1 MLWAW
6 VGAAGAKKAADGLIN
21 AWSDQSKSLI
31 HGAGLQAGTSYFYSM
46 RNLQRWFTHRFG
58 PLLVLAIILCSL
70 SFITRFILLIKSWQN
85 LDLNPLYLL
94 GVFIIGLFYD
104 LVVYS
109 FFAIPVALYC
119 WLMKD
124 SWYQKKW
131 QRIPLFILFFLITL
145 ILVLNACAEIVFWDE
160 FNVRFNF
167 IAVDYLIY
175 TTEVLGNIWESYN
188 VPLIIAAVLLG
199 VVLILF
205 LVRKKITASQQVSM
219 RFGKR
224 TFFFLVFMLFPV
236 AGYFLV
242 NNRIKNTSN
251 NNYINELGG
260 NGIYE
265 FGTAFWNNEIDYNR
279 FYLTRSDTANMA
291 VLRNMLQAPN
301 ASFVADTLS
310 IERQIKNDSP
320 AHKWNVVLISVESLS
335 GDYLKRFGSKE
346 NITPYLDSLIPHGLW
361 FEQFYAS
368 GTRTVRGLEA
378 LSLAIPPTPGQSI
391 VRRPD
396 NDDMF
401 TMGSVLKG
409 KGYDCHYIYGGN
421 SFFDNMGKF
430 FSNSSYTV
438 LDQRDIPDSLVHHTT
453 AWGVDDGAAFDFT
466 LQRCDKSFAAGKLFF
481 NHIMTVSN
489 HRPYTYP
496 DGLIDIPPSTQSI
509 AGAVKYTDYA
519 INKFIKGAQ
528 HKPWFN
534 NTLFVIVADHCSKSA
549 GKTDLPVNRYHIPC
563 LIYAPQLI
571 KPMVEERLVSQI
583 DLAPTVLGLMNLDY
597 TSRFF
602 GYDIY
607 QLAPGKERAFISTY
621 QDMGYIRN
629 GKLVILSPQRKVKTF
644 TPDFMTGAN
653 APAMV
658 PDSLINEAISWYQ
671 GASYLYRSG
680 WYKRVK

>member
-1 MLWAW
+1 MA
-6 VGAAGAKKAADGLIN
+6 
-21 AWSDQSKSLI
+21 
-31 HGAGLQAGTSYFYSM
+31 F
-46 RNLQRWFTHRFG
+46 
-58 PLLVLAIILCSL
+58 ILCSL
-70 SFITRFILLIKSWQN
+70 SLLTRIILLIWSWPN
-85 LDLNPLYLL
+85 LDHNPLYLL
-94 GVFIIGLFYD
+94 GAFLIGFFYD
-104 LVVYS
+104 LVVWG

-131 QRIPLFILFFLITL
+131 QRIPLFALFFLVTL
-145 ILVLNACAEIVFWDE
+145 ILVVNVCAEIVFWDE
-160 FNVRFNF
+160 FNVRYNF

-188 VPLIIAAVLLG
+188 IPLIIGAVVLVVVLL
-199 VVLILF
+199 LF
-205 LVRKKITASQQVSM
+205 LVRKKLVESQQSSM
-219 RFGKR
+219 RFKKR
-224 TFFFLVFMLFPV
+224 TVFFLCFLLFPL

-242 NNRIKNTSN
+242 NNRFKDISS

-265 FGTAFWNNEIDYNR
+265 FGSAFWNNEIDYNK
-279 FYLTRSDTANMA
+279 FYITRNDTANFA
-291 VLRNMLQAPN
+291 ILRTMLQAPN
-301 ASFVADTLS
+301 ATFSGDPLS
-310 IERQIKNDSP
+310 IERNIRSDSP
-320 AHKWNVVLISVESLS
+320 EHRWNVVLISVESLS
-335 GDYLKRFGSKE
+335 GDYLQRFGNKE
-346 NITPYLDSLIPHGLW
+346 HITPYLDSLIPHGLW
-361 FEQFYAS
+361 FDQFYAS

-438 LDQRDIPDSLVHHTT
+438 LDKRDIPDSFVHHIT
-453 AWGVDDGAAFDFT
+453 AWGIDDEGALDYT
-466 LQRCDKSFAAGKLFF
+466 IRQCDKSYAAGKLFF
-481 NHIMTVSN
+481 NHVMTVSN

-496 DGLIDIPPSTQSI
+496 EGRIDIPPSSQTI

-519 INKFIKGAQ
+519 INKFLKDAQ
-528 HKPWFN
+528 QKPWFN

-563 LIYAPQLI
+563 LIYAPQLV
-571 KPMVEERLVSQI
+571 KPRIEGRLVSQI
-583 DLAPTVLGLMNLDY
+583 DLAPTILGLMNLSY

-602 GYDIY
+602 GYDINR
-607 QLAPGKERAFISTY
+607 LAPGKERVFISTY
-621 QDMGYIRN
+621 QDMGYIRD
-629 GKLVILSPQRKVKTF
+629 GKLVILSPQRRVKTF
-644 TPDFMTGAN
+644 RPDFTTGAN
-653 APAMV
+653 V
-658 PDSLINEAISWYQ
+658 PEKVSDSLVNEAISWYQ
-671 GASYLYRSG
+671 GASFLYRSG

>member
-1 MLWAW
+1 MA
-6 VGAAGAKKAADGLIN
+6 
-21 AWSDQSKSLI
+21 
-31 HGAGLQAGTSYFYSM
+31 F
-46 RNLQRWFTHRFG
+46 
-58 PLLVLAIILCSL
+58 ILCSL
-70 SFITRFILLIKSWQN
+70 SLLTRIILLIWSWPN
-85 LDLNPLYLL
+85 LDHNPLYLL
-94 GVFIIGLFYD
+94 GAFLIGFFYD
-104 LVVYS
+104 LVVWG

-131 QRIPLFILFFLITL
+131 QRIPLFVLFFLVTL
-145 ILVLNACAEIVFWDE
+145 ILVVNVCAEIVFWDE
-160 FNVRFNF
+160 FNVRYNF

-188 VPLIIAAVLLG
+188 IPLIIGAVVLVVLL
-199 VVLILF
+199 LLF
-205 LVRKKITASQQVSM
+205 LVRKKLVESQQSSM
-219 RFGKR
+219 RFKKR
-224 TFFFLVFMLFPV
+224 TVFFLCFLLFPL

-242 NNRIKNTSN
+242 NNRFKDISS

-265 FGTAFWNNEIDYNR
+265 FGSAFWNNEIDYNK
-279 FYLTRSDTANMA
+279 FYITRNDTANFA
-291 VLRNMLQAPN
+291 ILRTMLQAPN
-301 ASFVADTLS
+301 ATFSGDPLS
-310 IERQIKNDSP
+310 IERNIRSDSP
-320 AHKWNVVLISVESLS
+320 EHRWNVVLISVESLS
-335 GDYLKRFGSKE
+335 GDYLQRFGNKE
-346 NITPYLDSLIPHGLW
+346 HITPYLDSLIPHGLW
-361 FEQFYAS
+361 FDQFYAS

-438 LDQRDIPDSLVHHTT
+438 LDKRDIPDSFVHHIT
-453 AWGVDDGAAFDFT
+453 AWGIDDEGALDYT
-466 LQRCDKSFAAGKLFF
+466 IRQCDKSYAAGKLFF
-481 NHIMTVSN
+481 NHVMTVSN

-496 DGLIDIPPSTQSI
+496 EGRIDIPPSSQTI

-519 INKFIKGAQ
+519 INKFLKDAQ
-528 HKPWFN
+528 QKPWFN

-563 LIYAPQLI
+563 LIYAPQLV
-571 KPMVEERLVSQI
+571 KPRIEGRLVSQI
-583 DLAPTVLGLMNLDY
+583 DLAPTILGLMNLSY

-602 GYDIY
+602 GYDINR
-607 QLAPGKERAFISTY
+607 LAPGKERVFISTY
-621 QDMGYIRN
+621 QDMGYIRD
-629 GKLVILSPQRKVKTF
+629 GKLVILSPQRRVKTF
-644 TPDFMTGAN
+644 RPDFTTGAN
-653 APAMV
+653 V
-658 PDSLINEAISWYQ
+658 PEKVSDSLVSEAISWYQ
-671 GASYLYRSG
+671 GASFLYRSG